1 MDLEIL
7 EKQYIKYKKH
17 KKVLLTKTC
26 DFLNNENK
34 GIMQSYKLRLLG
46 WKAFLP
52 ISTALF
58 FIHEKIYYTCGKM
71 I

>member
-1 MDLEIL
+1 MVDLEIL

-46 WKAFLP
+46 
-52 ISTALF
+52 
-58 FIHEKIYYTCGKM
+58 
-71 I
+71 